1 MDFVWSLDTSRKLG
15 KVFESTRPKHTFIDM
30 FVSMQGG
37 EGNLPPGG
45 EGGLVET
52 KRSLEI
58 ESVLNGDA
66 R

>member
-37 EGNLPPGG
+37 RETILGG
-45 EGGLVET
+45 GVYPRGVEEA
-52 KRSLEI
+52 S
-58 ESVLNGDA
+58 
-66 R
+66 